1 MVGQWRGFRAGER
14 QFSRPHSPLLGLDIR
29 TRQAQTLEISAQA
42 GWEYGVLV
50 LKGEVEID
58 GQTFAQDELAKF
70 ACADT
75 AQTLHIRAQAGSH
88 IMLLGGEPLPRPTL
102 IWWNFVAD
110 SREALQKA
118 VADWNGGHP
127 RFGSIDLAGTQL
139 QRLAAPE
146 LHGKVR

>member
-1 MVGQWRGFRAGER
+1 M
-14 QFSRPHSPLLGLDIR
+14 DIR
-29 TRQAQTLEISAQA
+29 TRQAQTLEIPARA

-70 ACADT
+70 ERADT
-75 AQTLHIRAQAGSH
+75 AHTLHIRAQAGSH
-88 IMLLGGEPLPRPTL
+88 IMLLGGEPLPHPTL

-127 RFGSIDLAGTQL
+127 RFGSIDLAGTKL

-146 LHGKVR
+146 LRGKVR